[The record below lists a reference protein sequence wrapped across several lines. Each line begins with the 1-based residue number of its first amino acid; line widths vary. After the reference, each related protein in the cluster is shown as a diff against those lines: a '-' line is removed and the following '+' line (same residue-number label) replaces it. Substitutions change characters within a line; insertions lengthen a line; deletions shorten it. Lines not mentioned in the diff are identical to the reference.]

1 MNTVVRVAARHAF
14 DADRRKMQIRVFE
27 PQAVMECR
35 ASSSVVA
42 KSRMALNLGKL
53 PGGSHRRSGETA
65 FTRRSSTLY
74 TAAALKTQTVKD
86 LGKLA
91 EKVGVLGWR
100 SMRKDELVRALV
112 RAAKRKASQKSP
124 KPVKVSPTKKK
135 AAPVRRSTTVKLE
148 KQKAAPRSKPEPPTN
163 PRILK
168 KIQRVNDER
177 ERQKNLAAMN
187 GTHKA
192 AQNGHAPKKDRVVLL
207 VRDAYWLQA
216 CWDLLGGS
224 IERARAAMAEQ
235 WHTAKP
241 VLRLVKADTGHTTNA
256 SEQVVRDIEIHGGVK
271 TWYIDIPGVSQGYRC
286 DVGYLAANGRFYSL
300 ARSNSVTTPRPSSGD
315 SSANDWSEIADNCEK
330 IYALSGGY
338 SEDGNGELQELF
350 EERLGRRMGSP
361 AGTRFGRGADK
372 SLGRKHDFEFDVDA
386 EMIVYGVTR
395 PNAHVTLAG
404 TPVKLQADGSFSAR
418 LSMPDRRQVLP
429 VVASSP
435 DGVEQRTVVLAV
447 ERNTKVMEPRIRE
460 SSSED

>member
-1 MNTVVRVAARHAF
+1 M
-14 DADRRKMQIRVFE
+14 
-27 PQAVMECR
+27 
-35 ASSSVVA
+35 
-42 KSRMALNLGKL
+42 
-53 PGGSHRRSGETA
+53 
-65 FTRRSSTLY
+65 Y

-112 RAAKRKASQKSP
+112 RAAKRKA
-124 KPVKVSPTKKK
+124 TKKK
-135 AAPVRRSTTVKLE
+135 ATTAKTSPTGKKASPVRRSETVKLP
-148 KQKAAPRSKPEPPTN
+148 KPKAAPRAKPEPPTN
-163 PRILK
+163 PRVVK
-168 KIQRVNDER
+168 RIQRANEQR
-177 ERQKNLAAMN
+177 ERQKNLAAFN
-187 GTHKA
+187 GSKNSSR
-192 AQNGHAPKKDRVVLL
+192 NGHEPKKDRVVLL

-216 CWDLLGGS
+216 CWELLGAS

-241 VLRLVKADTGHTTNA
+241 VLRLVRADAGSTTSA
-256 SEQVVRDIEIHGGVK
+256 SEQVVRDIHIHGGVK

-286 DVGYLAANGRFYSL
+286 DVGYLAANGKFYSL
-300 ARSNSVTTPRPSSGD
+300 ARSNSVTSPRPSSGD
-315 SSANDWSEIADNCEK
+315 SAANDWSEIADNCEK

-361 AGTRFGRGADK
+361 SGTRFGMGADK
-372 SLGRKHDFEFDVDA
+372 SLGRKCDFDFDVDA
-386 EMIVYGVTR
+386 EMIVYGVTK

-404 TPVKLQADGSFSAR
+404 TPIKLQADGSFSAR

-460 SSSED
+460 SSSSED

>member
-1 MNTVVRVAARHAF
+1 MAFNT
-14 DADRRKMQIRVFE
+14 
-27 PQAVMECR
+27 
-35 ASSSVVA
+35 
-42 KSRMALNLGKL
+42 GKV
-53 PGGSHRRSGETA
+53 PGGLHRRRGETA
-65 FTRRSSTLY
+65 FMRRSSTLY

-91 EKVGVLGWR
+91 EKVGVEGWR

-112 RAAKRKASQKSP
+112 RAAKRKVSQKTTKST
-124 KPVKVSPTKKK
+124 KASPTAKRT
-135 AAPVRRSTTVKLE
+135 APVRSSTSAKLP
-148 KQKAAPRSKPEPPTN
+148 KRKATPRAKAEPPTN
-163 PRILK
+163 PRIVK
-168 KIQRVNDER
+168 KIQRVNEQR
-177 ERQKNLAAMN
+177 ERQKNLAGTN
-187 GTHKA
+187 GSKKSS
-192 AQNGHAPKKDRVVLL
+192 QNGHAPKKDRVVLL

-216 CWDLLGGS
+216 CWELLGAS

-241 VLRLVKADTGHTTNA
+241 ILRLVKADTGNTTNA
-256 SEQVVRDIEIHGGVK
+256 TEQVVRDIEIHGGVK
-271 TWYIDIPGVSQGYRC
+271 TWYIDIPGVSKGYRC
-286 DVGYLAANGRFYSL
+286 DIGYLAANGKFFSL
-300 ARSNSVTTPRPSSGD
+300 ARSNSVTTPRPGSGD
-315 SSANDWSEIADNCEK
+315 SAANDWSEIADNCEK

-361 AGTRFGRGADK
+361 AGARFGMGADK
-372 SLGRKHDFEFDVDA
+372 SLGRKRDFEFDVDA
-386 EMIVYGVTR
+386 EMIVYGVTK

-447 ERNTKVMEPRIRE
+447 ERNTKVMEPKIRE
-460 SSSED
+460 SSSSED

>member
-1 MNTVVRVAARHAF
+1 M
-14 DADRRKMQIRVFE
+14 
-27 PQAVMECR
+27 
-35 ASSSVVA
+35 
-42 KSRMALNLGKL
+42 
-53 PGGSHRRSGETA
+53 
-65 FTRRSSTLY
+65 RRSSTLY
-74 TAAALKTQTVKD
+74 TAAALKAQTVKD

-91 EKVGVLGWR
+91 EKVGVEGWR

-112 RAAKRKASQKSP
+112 RAAKRKANQKPNKGSKAPTAAKKGAPTRSSTSAKLP
-124 KPVKVSPTKKK
+124 KRKSASRVKV
-135 AAPVRRSTTVKLE
+135 
-148 KQKAAPRSKPEPPTN
+148 EPPTN
-163 PRILK
+163 PRIVK
-168 KIQRVNDER
+168 KIQRVNEQR
-177 ERQKNLAAMN
+177 ERQKNLAATN
-187 GTHKA
+187 GTKKSL
-192 AQNGHAPKKDRVVLL
+192 QNGHAPKKDRVVLL

-216 CWDLLGGS
+216 CWELLGAS

-241 VLRLVKADTGHTTNA
+241 IIRLVRADTGNTTSA
-256 SEQVVRDIEIHGGVK
+256 TEQVVRDIEIHGGVK
-271 TWYIDIPGVSQGYRC
+271 TWYIDIPGVSKGYRC
-286 DVGYLAANGRFYSL
+286 DIGYLATNGKFYSL

-315 SSANDWSEIADNCEK
+315 SAANDWSEIADNCEK

-361 AGTRFGRGADK
+361 AGTRFGMGADK
-372 SLGRKHDFEFDVDA
+372 SLGRKRDFEFDVDA
-386 EMIVYGVTR
+386 EMIVYGVTK

-447 ERNTKVMEPRIRE
+447 ERNTKVMEPKLRE
-460 SSSED
+460 SSSSDD

>member
-1 MNTVVRVAARHAF
+1 M
-14 DADRRKMQIRVFE
+14 
-27 PQAVMECR
+27 
-35 ASSSVVA
+35 
-42 KSRMALNLGKL
+42 
-53 PGGSHRRSGETA
+53 
-65 FTRRSSTLY
+65 Y

-112 RAAKRKASQKSP
+112 RAAKRKASKKTAKASQ
-124 KPVKVSPTKKK
+124 VSPTKKK
-135 AAPVRRSTTVKLE
+135 VAPARRSTTVKLP
-148 KQKAAPRSKPEPPTN
+148 KAKATPRTKPEPPTN
-163 PRILK
+163 PRVVK
-168 KIQRVNDER
+168 KIQRANQLR
-177 ERQKNLAAMN
+177 ERQKNLAVSN
-187 GTHKA
+187 GKRGSLR
-192 AQNGHAPKKDRVVLL
+192 NGSEPKKDRVVLL

-216 CWDLLGGS
+216 CWELLGSS

-241 VLRLVKADTGHTTNA
+241 VLRLSKADAGSTTNS

-271 TWYIDIPGVSQGYRC
+271 TWYIDIPGVAKGYRC

-300 ARSNSVTTPRPSSGD
+300 ARSNSVTTPRPGSGD
-315 SSANDWSEIADNCEK
+315 SAANDWSEIADNCEK

-361 AGTRFGRGADK
+361 AGTRFGMGADK
-372 SLGRKHDFEFDVDA
+372 SLGRKRDFEFDVDA
-386 EMIVYGVTR
+386 EMIVYGVTK

-435 DGVEQRTVVLAV
+435 DGVEQRTVVLAI
-447 ERNTKVMEPRIRE
+447 ERNTKVMEPKIKE
-460 SSSED
+460 TSGD